1 MLRDIII
8 KIITN
13 RALDFVKSL
22 AFVQKCYNKEKA
34 TYTTTLI
41 EKYTLAT

>member
-22 AFVQKCYNKEKA
+22 AFVRKYYNKEKA
-34 TYTTTLI
+34 TRTTVLI
-41 EKYTLAT
+41 KKHTLAT